1 MIASCPMA
9 TVTAP
14 DFMAAYATLPGIAA
28 VIHVTINHHNISI
41 MFKLCSAS
49 NCNFMQFNRIPCN
62 RVIHGSNPS
71 YEHERG
77 YTHNRSKLKLAHV
90 FDCGHGVR
98 C

>member
-9 TVTAP
+9 TATAP

-28 VIHVTINHHNISI
+28 VIHVTITPSQYLDYVQAW
-41 MFKLCSAS
+41 FRK
-49 NCNFMQFNRIPCN
+49 PCN

-98 C
+98 S